1 MSSKTPMTVAGI
13 AELQKELEHLTRV
26 KRPQIIASIA
36 EARAHG
42 DLKENAEY
50 HAAKE
55 QQSFVETRI
64 QELEGKLSNAQV
76 IDISKM
82 PHTGRIIFGVTVQL
96 INMDTDE
103 KICYHIVGEDEAN
116 IKIGK
121 ISVNSPLARA
131 LIGKEQGDTI
141 EVNTP
146 SGVLSYEVDEVL
158 YR

>member
-1 MSSKTPMTVAGI
+1 MSNKTPMTVAGA
-13 AELQKELEHLTRV
+13 AELQKELDHLTRV
-26 KRPQIIASIA
+26 MRPKIIAAIS

-64 QELEGKLSNAQV
+64 QELEGKLSHAQI

-82 PHTGRIIFGVTVQL
+82 PKTGRVIFGVTVRL
-96 INMDTDE
+96 LNMDTDE
-103 KICYHIVGEDEAN
+103 SIAYHIVGEDEAN
-116 IKIGK
+116 IKVGK

-131 LIGKEQGDTI
+131 LIGKEEGDTV

-146 SGVLSYEVDEVL
+146 SGVLRYEVDEVL
-158 YR
+158 Y

>member
-1 MSSKTPMTVAGI
+1 MSNKTPMTVAGA
-13 AELQKELEHLTRV
+13 AELQKELDHLTRV
-26 KRPQIIASIA
+26 MRPKIIAAIS

-64 QELEGKLSNAQV
+64 QELEGKLSHAQI

-82 PHTGRIIFGVTVQL
+82 PKTGRVIFGVTVRL
-96 INMDTDE
+96 LNMDTDE
-103 KICYHIVGEDEAN
+103 SIAYHIVGEDEAN
-116 IKIGK
+116 IKVGK

-131 LIGKEQGDTI
+131 LIGKEEGDTV
-141 EVNTP
+141 EVNPP
-146 SGVLSYEVDEVL
+146 SGVLRYEVDEVL
-158 YR
+158 Y

>member
-1 MSSKTPMTVAGI
+1 MSNKTPMTIAGA
-13 AELQKELEHLTRV
+13 AELQKELEQLTRV
-26 KRPQIIASIA
+26 TRREIVDAIS

-64 QELEGKLSNAQV
+64 QDLERKLSNAQI
-76 IDISKM
+76 IDIAKM
-82 PHTGRIIFGVTVQL
+82 PHTGRVIFGVTVQL
-96 INMDTDE
+96 INVDTDE
-103 KICYHIVGEDEAN
+103 TIRYHIVGEDESN

-131 LIGKEQGDTI
+131 LIGKEQGDTV

-146 SGVLSYEVDEVL
+146 GGVLSYEIDEVL
-158 YR
+158 YL

>member
-1 MSSKTPMTVAGI
+1 MSNKTPMTVAGA
-13 AELQKELEHLTRV
+13 AELQKELDHLTRV
-26 KRPQIIASIA
+26 MRPKIIAAIS

-64 QELEGKLSNAQV
+64 QELEGKLSHAQI

-82 PHTGRIIFGVTVQL
+82 PKTGRVIFGVTVRL
-96 INMDTDE
+96 LNMDTDE
-103 KICYHIVGEDEAN
+103 NIAYHIVGEDEAN
-116 IKIGK
+116 IKVGK

-131 LIGKEQGDTI
+131 LIGKEEGDTV

-146 SGVLSYEVDEVL
+146 SGVLRYEVDEVL
-158 YR
+158 YQ

>member
-1 MSSKTPMTVAGI
+1 MSNKTPMTVAGA
-13 AELQKELEHLTRV
+13 AELQKELDHLTRV
-26 KRPQIIASIA
+26 MRPKIIAAIS

-64 QELEGKLSNAQV
+64 QELEGKLSHAQI

-82 PHTGRIIFGVTVQL
+82 PKTGRVIFGVTVRLLNQ
-96 INMDTDE
+96 DTDE
-103 KICYHIVGEDEAN
+103 SIAYHIVGEDEAN
-116 IKIGK
+116 IKVGK

-131 LIGKEQGDTI
+131 LIGKEEGDTV

-146 SGVLSYEVDEVL
+146 SGVLRYEVDEVL
-158 YR
+158 YQ

>member
-1 MSSKTPMTVAGI
+1 MSNKTPMTVAGA

-26 KRPQIIASIA
+26 MRPQIIAAIA

-76 IDISKM
+76 IDITKM

-96 INMDTDE
+96 INVDTDE
-103 KICYHIVGEDEAN
+103 KIRYHIVGEDEAN

-131 LIGKEQGDTI
+131 LIGKEEGDTV

-146 SGVLSYEVDEVL
+146 SGVLSYEIDEVL
-158 YR
+158 YV